1 MDTLI
6 GRFKNTVYRNPD
18 NGYQIARITTETGDT
33 ETIVGYFPV
42 FAEDSNYEF
51 IGTWTTHSTYGSQ
64 FKVETFK
71 KMTTQS
77 EHGLISYLS
86 SSFFTGIGPKT
97 AQKIVDGLGLDAIN
111 QILEDMTVLKKV
123 GFSPVKIK
131 RLHQE
136 LVEHQA
142 NEHMLVALYG
152 YDISGKLAMKLIE
165 RYGMSTLETI
175 EENPYRLIDEIEG
188 IGFLKADQI
197 ALKLGFSE
205 DDPRRIKAA
214 ILFVVEG
221 MVYQNGDTSLSR
233 EGIITAVHEQ
243 TRITEHVESMIDLLV
258 EEGKLI
264 VEGDFYTLF
273 ICHQAETLLAKSI
286 QRISGEAIEEVDDDY
301 VKTLIDAVEIQKN
314 ITYTTIQKAAIITAM
329 KHPLTVITGGP
340 GTGKTTIIEGLID
353 VYRMVNKLNARQI
366 KETVGLMAP
375 TGRAAKRMKEL
386 LGLDAKTIH
395 RHLGFTFEGHFAY
408 DVANPLPYQLIVID
422 EASMIDLFLA
432 RRLFDAILT
441 KTKVVIVGDVDQLPS
456 VGPGMVLS
464 DLIASGIL
472 PIVRLSEI
480 HRQAQNSH
488 IVRLARAVNQQTVTQ
503 SDLST
508 SNDVY
513 LHRCS
518 QERLKHVLAAQI
530 EGAIKKGYHIIED
543 IQVLAPMY
551 KGDLG
556 IDALNAFLKQTFN
569 PGSGREMRYGDRF
582 YHVGDK
588 VIQLANDFERNIM
601 NGDIGVVKTIGEDAE
616 GTAYMTVDFDDN
628 SVLYRKV
635 DLENISL
642 AYCISIHKAQGSEYQ
657 IVMMPMVRAYAHMLR
672 KELIYTAI
680 TRAKDMLIVFGDIG
694 LLSFA
699 ANRLMDP
706 RMTTL
711 DQRLRNEFD
720 GVGDP
725 TKDLSPYDFM

>member
-1 MDTLI
+1 MDTLT

-18 NGYQIARITTETGDT
+18 NGYQIARIITETGDT
-33 ETIVGYFPV
+33 ETIVGYFPL
-42 FAEDSNYEF
+42 FAEDSDYEF
-51 IGTWTTHSTYGSQ
+51 VGNWTTHPTYGSQ

-71 KMTTQS
+71 KMKTQS
-77 EHGLISYLS
+77 EHGLVSYLS

-97 AQKIVDGLGLDAIN
+97 AQKIVDGLGLDAID
-111 QILEDMTVLKKV
+111 QILEDMSVLKKV

-131 RLHQE
+131 RFHQE
-136 LVEHQA
+136 LLDHQA
-142 NEHMLVALYG
+142 NEHILVSLYG

-175 EENPYRLIDEIEG
+175 EENPYRLIEDIEG

-205 DDPRRIKAA
+205 TDPRRIKAA

-221 MVYQNGDTSLSR
+221 MVYQNGDTSFSR
-233 EGIITAVHEQ
+233 EGIITSVQDQ
-243 TRITEHVESMIDLLV
+243 TRISEDVEPMIDVLV

-264 VEGDFYTLF
+264 VEGDLYTLF
-273 ICHQAETLLAKSI
+273 ISHQAETMLSKSI
-286 QRISGEAIEEVDDDY
+286 QRISGKDIDPVDDEY
-301 VKTLIDAVEIQKN
+301 VKTLIDAVEIQRN
-314 ITYTTIQKAAIITAM
+314 INYTTIQKEAIITVM
-329 KHPLTVITGGP
+329 RHPLTVITGGP

-353 VYRMVNKLNARQI
+353 VYRMVNKLSARQI

-386 LGLDAKTIH
+386 LGMEAKTIH
-395 RHLGFTFEGHFAY
+395 RHLGFTFEGHFAF
-408 DVANPLPYQLIVID
+408 DASNPLPYQLIVID

-441 KTKVVIVGDVDQLPS
+441 ETKVVIVGDVDQLPS
-456 VGPGMVLS
+456 VGPGMVLA
-464 DLIASGIL
+464 DLIDSNIL
-472 PIVRLSEI
+472 PVVRLSEI

-488 IVRLARAVNQQTVTQ
+488 IVRLARAVNQQMVTDDNLQ
-503 SDLST
+503 T

-513 LHRCS
+513 LYRCS
-518 QERLKHVLAAQI
+518 PERLKHVLASQI
-530 EGAIKKGYHIIED
+530 KGAMNLGHQIIED

-556 IDALNAFLKQTFN
+556 IDALNAFLKETFN
-569 PGSGREMRYGDRF
+569 PGSGREMRYGDRV

-588 VIQLANDFERNIM
+588 VIQLANDLERNIM
-601 NGDIGVVKTIGEDAE
+601 NGDIGVIKTIGEDGE
-616 GTAYMTVDFDDN
+616 GTAYMTVDYDDN

-642 AYCISIHKAQGSEYQ
+642 AYCVSIHKAQGSEYK

-680 TRAKDMLIVFGDIG
+680 TRAKEMLIVFGDIG

-699 ANRLMDP
+699 ANRLMDQ

-711 DQRLRNEFD
+711 DKRLRNEID
-720 GVGDP
+720 DAEDL
-725 TKDLSPYDFM
+725 TEDLSPYDFM